1 LTRAA
6 NFGIPSTAC
15 ALKTYLNKNAGATR
29 ADYDA
34 EIARL
39 VNESKPDLVVLAGW
53 MHILSPTFL
62 DLVHA
67 PIINLHPALPGAFDG
82 ANAIGRAH
90 EAYQKGEIQKTGAMV
105 HRVVAEVDRGE
116 PLVVREIAMKD
127 ETLEQLENRIH
138 EASHQVGKADDRWSM
153 KSLCRERASRSSWP

>member
-1 LTRAA
+1 M
-6 NFGIPSTAC
+6 
-15 ALKTYLNKNAGATR
+15 
-29 ADYDA
+29 
-34 EIARL
+34 
-39 VNESKPDLVVLAGW
+39 NESKPDLVVLAGW

-138 EASHQVGKADDRWSM
+138 EASHQKGKADDRSSM